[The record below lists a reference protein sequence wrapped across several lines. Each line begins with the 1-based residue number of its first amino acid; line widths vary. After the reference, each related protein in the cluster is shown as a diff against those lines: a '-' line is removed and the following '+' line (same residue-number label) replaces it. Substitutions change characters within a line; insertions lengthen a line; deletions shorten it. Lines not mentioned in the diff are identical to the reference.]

1 MTPEQ
6 ELQFNSYGCIPRSMM
21 KLAEQVQKPMT
32 KQEFCERF
40 GHRFHNPE
48 KQYGLLNPDYI
59 PEIARELKLP
69 GEAGAPPQKLV
80 WVSDYDKVATLHRT
94 GSKIMVA
101 SHIDLNPG
109 ATNENNHCSVLHA
122 IDAQYFT
129 LWTSLQSGGEMILPP
144 FPRSAWAE
152 KQCRGMVLI

>member
-21 KLAEQVQKPMT
+21 KLAEQVQNPLT

-59 PEIARELKLP
+59 PEIAREMNLP
-69 GEAGAPPQKLV
+69 GETGAPPKKLV
-80 WVSDYDKVATLHRT
+80 WESDYDKVATLHRT

-101 SHIDLNPG
+101 SQINLNAG
-109 ATNENNHCSVLHA
+109 ATDPLGHCSVLHA
-122 IDAQYFT
+122 IDTQSFT
-129 LWTSLQSGGEMILPP
+129 LWTSLQGGDEMILPS

-152 KQCRGMVLI
+152 KQCKGMLLI